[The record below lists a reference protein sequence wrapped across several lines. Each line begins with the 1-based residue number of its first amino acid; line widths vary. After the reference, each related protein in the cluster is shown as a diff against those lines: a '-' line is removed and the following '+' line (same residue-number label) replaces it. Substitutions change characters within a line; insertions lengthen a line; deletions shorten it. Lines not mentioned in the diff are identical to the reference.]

1 MITEKTRQDIFDKCR
16 KVPGLSEDTWRLD
29 AADAIIKRTSYGCA
43 DELYGWE
50 IDHVVPRSL
59 LEEHKVPED
68 LIDDEQNL
76 RAMNWNNNRSKSDS
90 YPSYKIVVTSSDDG
104 SSNIFIDG
112 NKTVNKS
119 RQQKLRELYKDYFN
133 EGEL

>member
-1 MITEKTRQDIFDKCR
+1 MITEKTRQEIFDKCR
-16 KVPGLSEDTWRLD
+16 KVPGLSEDVWRMD
-29 AADAIIKRTSYGCA
+29 AADAIIKRTSYGCD

-59 LEEHKVPED
+59 LETHKVPED

-76 RAMNWNNNRSKSDS
+76 RAINWNNNRSKSDS
-90 YPSYKIVVTSSDDG
+90 YPSYKIVVTSLDDG
-104 SSNIFIDG
+104 SSNIFIEG

>member
-1 MITEKTRQDIFDKCR
+1 MITEKTRQEIFDKCR
-16 KVPGLSEDTWRLD
+16 KVPGLPEDIWRMD
-29 AADAIIKRTSYGCA
+29 AADAIIKRTSYGCD

-50 IDHVVPRSL
+50 IDHVIPRSL

-90 YPSYKIVVTSSDDG
+90 YPFYKIVVTSSDDG
-104 SSNIFIDG
+104 SSNIFIEG

-119 RQQKLRELYKDYFN
+119 RQQKLRELYKDYFK